1 MLFNIII
8 IPGTSITVVAY
19 NIIPQVLSLTSTHEA
34 FAHALLCVSALSPSV
49 RGTQPPQ
56 PSTARQW
63 GQRGTRREA
72 YRWQETL
79 PPWTIAQLLP
89 PYHPLAPVMIII
101 IIMVMHAPVVRSWDK
116 KFTLSALIILTAVKE
131 TFMCE

>member
-19 NIIPQVLSLTSTHEA
+19 NIIPQVLSLTSMHEA

-72 YRWQETL
+72 YRWQETP
-79 PPWTIAQLLP
+79 PPWTIAQPLP
-89 PYHPLAPVMIII
+89 PYHPLPPVMI
-101 IIMVMHAPVVRSWDK
+101 IIMVMHAPVVRNWDK
-116 KFTLSALIILTAVKE
+116 KFTLLALIILTAVKG
-131 TFMCE
+131 TFLCE